1 MEMAVHILKRCIY
14 DHIKT
19 TNNLDK
25 PNHQK
30 KRVEIMKIILR
41 ESDHRGTS
49 VRHPRY

>member
-1 MEMAVHILKRCIY
+1 MKMAVHILKRCIY

-30 KRVEIMKIILR
+30 KSRNYENYL
-41 ESDHRGTS
+41 T
-49 VRHPRY
+49 

>member
-1 MEMAVHILKRCIY
+1 MAEHFLKRCIY
-14 DHIKT
+14 DQIKT

-30 KRVEIMKIILR
+30 RVENMKIILR

-49 VRHPRY
+49 VRRPR